1 MEKFF
6 YDLRTVLEKY
16 NEDVTVLD
24 DYEIESQF
32 VQEIVKNYF
41 EKENTQVL
49 EIRDITV
56 FDGPNVGSISISL
69 SIRFD
74 IKLLPDYKIEEQK
87 KMNLFLKIP
96 VFEEPIITSQRLCS
110 KEVNVYDD
118 FFKDLKEFHDHPIKG
133 PYTAPVP
140 KLIYHKK
147 NSQSLLVLENVSEQ
161 GYYSPRERFLD
172 KNELRSVLKGL
183 AKFHADGIKFLN
195 SKKDNNYQ
203 YLGVDEKR
211 KLKIIKLLD
220 KYLEPYL
227 SFLEQFTPVQPA
239 VLLLKEMSRNCN
251 MHDVVFAEMENTE
264 KQLLTVCHRY
274 IRVKL

>member
-6 YDLRTVLEKY
+6 TDLRQVLERY

-32 VQEIVKNYF
+32 VQEIIRNHF

-56 FDGPNVGSISISL
+56 FDGPNVSSISISL

-87 KMNLFLKIP
+87 KMNLFMKIP

-110 KEVNVYDD
+110 KEVSVYED

-140 KLIYHKK
+140 KLIHHMK
-147 NSQSLLVLENVSEQ
+147 SSPSLLVLENVSEQ

-172 KNELRSVLKGL
+172 KNELRSVLKSL
-183 AKFHADGIKFLN
+183 AKFHADGIKFLT
-195 SKKDNNYQ
+195 SKDNSYP
-203 YLGVDEKR
+203 YMGVDEKR
-211 KLKIIKLLD
+211 KSKIIKLLD

-227 SFLEQFTPVQPA
+227 NFLEQFTPVQPA
-239 VLLLKEMSRNCN
+239 VLLLKEMSRNGN
-251 MHDVVFAEMENTE
+251 LQDVVFTEMENIE
-264 KQLLTVCHRY
+264 KQLLTVCHR
-274 IRVKL
+274 

>member
-6 YDLRTVLEKY
+6 SDLKRVLEKY
-16 NEDVTVLD
+16 NKDVTVLD
-24 DYEIESQF
+24 DYEIDSQF
-32 VQEIVKNYF
+32 VEEIIKCHF
-41 EKENTQVL
+41 ETENTQVL
-49 EIRDITV
+49 EIKDITV
-56 FDGPNVGSISISL
+56 FDGPNVGSISITL

-110 KEVNVYDD
+110 KEVSVYEE

-133 PYTAPVP
+133 PYTAPIA
-140 KLIYHKK
+140 KLIHSNK
-147 NSQSLLVLENVSEQ
+147 NCPSLLVLENVSEQ

-183 AKFHADGIKFLN
+183 AKFHADGIKFLTSRKEN
-195 SKKDNNYQ
+195 FYP
-203 YLGVDEKR
+203 YMGVDEKR
-211 KLKIIKLLD
+211 NLKIIKLLE

-227 SFLEQFTPVQPA
+227 NFLEQFTPVQPA
-239 VLLLKEMSRNCN
+239 VLLLKDMSKSGNL
-251 MHDVVFAEMENTE
+251 HDVVFTEMENME
-264 KQLLTVCHRY
+264 KQLLTVCHR
-274 IRVKL
+274 